1 MIYTNNIIKAYAS
14 AIKDIMNQATISES
28 DKRNVFETVLEL
40 RKAADRMDSPYA
52 DTLADAE
59 ESSMHLVYVA
69 DSKKAVV
76 TDKAILVSLMN
87 EIVSWEE

>member
-59 ESSMHLVYVA
+59 ESSMRLVYLPT
-69 DSKKAVV
+69 KKSVV
-76 TDKAILVSLMN
+76 TEKAILVSLMN
-87 EIVSWEE
+87 EILSWEE